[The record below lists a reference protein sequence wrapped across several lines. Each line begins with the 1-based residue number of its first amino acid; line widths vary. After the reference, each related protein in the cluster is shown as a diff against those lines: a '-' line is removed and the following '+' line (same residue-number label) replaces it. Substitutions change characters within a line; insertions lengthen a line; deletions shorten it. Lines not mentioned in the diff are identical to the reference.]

1 MTSKQTNGETVT
13 DLESDRHRV
22 TDIESDRLRE
32 SKRERMEFSSNDKI
46 ILIKY

>member
-1 MTSKQTNGETVT
+1 MTSKQTNGE
-13 DLESDRHRV
+13 RV